1 MVPWYLRK
9 KLGAQVLGP
18 LSMCYLKKWSTRGQ
32 LPVEIHSPLARI
44 LGLFWGYNEVIAKK
58 SGVRSVLKQN
68 KGSGVLGGSLIRLP
82 IETELSYL
90 EWTMCGDCANLGV
103 LARGGGSRGG
113 VVYIRRGCLKPP
125 FIPPAALS
133 YPRNCF
139 FRLKIPA
146 YGKYRLY
153 VICTYFRLL

>member
-58 SGVRSVLKQN
+58 SGVRSVFKHN
-68 KGSGVLGGSLIRLP
+68 KGSGVLGGSLIRPP

-103 LARGGGSRGG
+103 LARGGGVEGG
-113 VVYIRRGCLKPP
+113 GCLHTTGVFETPFHPSGSPKLPTQLLFSTKNTRVRQMPP
-125 FIPPAALS
+125 I
-133 YPRNCF
+133 RNMHV
-139 FRLKIPA
+139 L
-146 YGKYRLY
+146 
-153 VICTYFRLL
+153 

>member
-18 LSMCYLKKWSTRGQ
+18 LSMCYLKKRSTRGQ

-44 LGLFWGYNEVIAKK
+44 VGLFWGYNEVIAKK

-68 KGSGVLGGSLIRLP
+68 KGSGVLGGSLIRPP

-103 LARGGGSRGG
+103 LAGGGGRGGGLFTYDGG
-113 VVYIRRGCLKPP
+113 V
-125 FIPPAALS
+125 
-133 YPRNCF
+133 
-139 FRLKIPA
+139 
-146 YGKYRLY
+146 
-153 VICTYFRLL
+153 